1 MPSLLHSTL
10 SDLESR
16 AQGQELPMLAG
27 CKVGLEKENLRV
39 RPDGLIA
46 QSDHPAGLGS
56 ALANPYI
63 TTDYSE
69 ALLELVTPA
78 LPSVTEALNFLD
90 QTQLF
95 VQQQLTDDEIV
106 WNTSMPCVLDGGEHI
121 RIGNY
126 GSSNIGQMKSV
137 YRRGLGLRY
146 GRSMQTIAGIHFNY
160 SWPQQLW
167 RSLAQRIVEGKN
179 TAYYSDDLVRYASAY
194 LEPAT
199 GQKNL
204 PTDTQSPAPASP
216 RFVSEMYLAATRN
229 LLRNTWLI
237 PLLFGA
243 SPAICK
249 TFLDGRKPLSEFESH
264 GNSTLYQPYATS
276 LRMGDIGYNYS
287 KKAAA
292 SITVDYSDLESYTA
306 DLHRLITTTHEGYA
320 EFGLFD
326 DQGRYQQLNEHLLQ
340 IENEYYSP
348 VRPKQLV
355 NKMEAPVLAKRA
367 RGILYA
373 ELRCLDLNIFEPCGM
388 SEQQLHFLEIFMLHA
403 LLSESPIIADKEMKD
418 IGQNM
423 STVAHRGRDPQAT
436 VKIKGQVTLLQYAA
450 RALLDD
456 LDPVAAFMDKNAA
469 SGIKGSKIS
478 IYVDALQ
485 AQREK
490 VENIELTPSAR
501 VLDEL
506 LSRHDSFY
514 DFAREHSRKLADHC
528 QTLEADAAIQ
538 SRLQAAVKSSVEK
551 QQTLETEDAPE
562 FGAFLKSYFSQLSD
576 LPAISNEAG

>member
-10 SDLESR
+10 SDLESLSR
-16 AQGQELPMLAG
+16 SHESSLLAG
-27 CKVGLEKENLRV
+27 RKVGLEKENLRV

-46 QSDHPAGLGS
+46 QSDHPTGLGS

-63 TTDYSE
+63 TTDYAE

-78 LPSVTEALNFLD
+78 LSSVTEALNFLD

-95 VQQQLTDDEIV
+95 VQNQLQEDEII
-106 WNTSMPCVLDGGEHI
+106 WNTSMPCVLDGGGQI
-121 RIGNY
+121 RIGHY

-160 SWPQQLW
+160 SWPEQLW
-167 RSLAQRIVEGKN
+167 RALAQRIVDSKSSRDN
-179 TAYYSDDLVRYASAY
+179 ADALVQYANAF
-194 LEPAT
+194 LNPGAV
-199 GQKNL
+199 
-204 PTDTQSPAPASP
+204 TQDAPVAVPGPAPASS
-216 RFVSEMYLAATRN
+216 RFVSEMYLGVTRN

-249 TFLDGRKPLSEFESH
+249 TFLDGRAPVSGFEQH

-292 SITVDYSDLESYTA
+292 SITVDYSNLETYTA

-320 EFGLFD
+320 EFGLLD
-326 DQGRYQQLNEHLLQ
+326 DEGRYQQLNEHLLQ

-388 SEQQLHFLEIFMLHA
+388 SEQQLHFLEVFMLHGV
-403 LLSESPIIADKEMKD
+403 LCDSPVIADNEMQD
-418 IGQNM
+418 IGRNM
-423 STVAHRGRDPQAT
+423 STVAHRGRDPEAT
-436 VKIKGQVTLLQYAA
+436 VTIKGQVTPLQDAA
-450 RALLDD
+450 RALLDE
-456 LDPVAAFMDKNAA
+456 LDAVAAFLDKDAGIGRGSTA
-469 SGIKGSKIS
+469 SV
-478 IYVDALQ
+478 YADAVQ
-485 AQREK
+485 AQRQK

-501 VLDEL
+501 VLDEV
-506 LSRHDSFY
+506 LSQHDSFY
-514 DFAREHSRKLADHC
+514 DFAREQSETVARHCKTLKPDADI
-528 QTLEADAAIQ
+528 QT
-538 SRLQAAVKSSVEK
+538 RLQSAVEQSVEK
-551 QQTLETEDAPE
+551 QRALEADDSQD
-562 FGAFLKSYFSQLSD
+562 FDAFLKSYFSQLSD

>member
-1 MPSLLHSTL
+1 LPSLLHNIL
-10 SDLESR
+10 SDLDSQ
-16 AQGQELPMLAG
+16 AQGQEQPMLAG
-27 CKVGLEKENLRV
+27 RKVGLEKENLRV

-46 QSDHPAGLGS
+46 QSNHPAGLGS

-63 TTDYSE
+63 TTDYAE

-95 VQQQLTDDEIV
+95 VQNQLLDDEII
-106 WNTSMPCVLDGGEHI
+106 WNTSMPCVLDGGEQI

-146 GRSMQTIAGIHFNY
+146 GRSMQAIAGIHFNY
-160 SWPQQLW
+160 SWPKQLW
-167 RSLAQRIVEGKN
+167 SALAQRIVDGKN
-179 TAYYSDDLVRYASAY
+179 TAGYSDNLVRHANAY
-194 LEPAT
+194 LEPRAKT
-199 GQKNL
+199 KDL
-204 PTDTQSPAPASP
+204 PVELQSPAPASP
-216 RFVSEMYLAATRN
+216 RFVSEMYLGATRN
-229 LLRNTWLI
+229 LLKNTWLI

-264 GNSTLYQPYATS
+264 GSSTLYQPYATS

-292 SITVDYSDLESYTA
+292 SITVDYSDLETYTA

-320 EFGLFD
+320 AFGLLD
-326 DQGRYQQLNEHLLQ
+326 DQGRYQQLNENLLQ

-403 LLSESPIIADKEMKD
+403 LLSESPVIADKEMKD

-436 VKIKGQVTLLQYAA
+436 VKINGQVTLLPDAA

-456 LDPVAAFMDKNAA
+456 LGSVAAFLDKDAA
-469 SGIKGSKIS
+469 SGNSGSKIS
-478 IYVDALQ
+478 LYADALQ

-501 VLDEL
+501 VMDEL
-506 LSRHDSFY
+506 LSQHDSFY
-514 DFAREHSRKLADHC
+514 DFAREHSEKMADHY
-528 QTLEADAAIQ
+528 QTMDADAAMQ
-538 SRLQAAVKSSVEK
+538 TRLQAAVKSSVEK
-551 QQTLETEDAPE
+551 QQALETEDSPD
-562 FGAFLKSYFSQLSD
+562 FDAFLESYFSQLSD

>member
-1 MPSLLHSTL
+1 
-10 SDLESR
+10 
-16 AQGQELPMLAG
+16 
-27 CKVGLEKENLRV
+27 
-39 RPDGLIA
+39 
-46 QSDHPAGLGS
+46 
-56 ALANPYI
+56 
-63 TTDYSE
+63 
-69 ALLELVTPA
+69 
-78 LPSVTEALNFLD
+78 
-90 QTQLF
+90 
-95 VQQQLTDDEIV
+95 
-106 WNTSMPCVLDGGEHI
+106 
-121 RIGNY
+121 
-126 GSSNIGQMKSV
+126 
-137 YRRGLGLRY
+137 
-146 GRSMQTIAGIHFNY
+146 
-160 SWPQQLW
+160 
-167 RSLAQRIVEGKN
+167 
-179 TAYYSDDLVRYASAY
+179 
-194 LEPAT
+194 
-199 GQKNL
+199 
-204 PTDTQSPAPASP
+204 
-216 RFVSEMYLAATRN
+216 MYLAATRN

-403 LLSESPIIADKEMKD
+403 LLSESPIIADKEM
-418 IGQNM
+418 N
-423 STVAHRGRDPQAT
+423 
-436 VKIKGQVTLLQYAA
+436 AA